1 MWPKRHGLPRLVAGA
16 SRDHEHTVP
25 CSARS
30 QRRVAA
36 EPTTQHAQT
45 CTAHASAAESGASHP
60 HRQPAFTPSLHCIC
74 LPRERGRPEQRAP
87 PTDPAS
93 RLELIIDTLHAL
105 MHPCMAAAAATLPP
119 CMCYL
124 LVFFRDCPP
133 ARLIMAWTTPRTVQF
148 RRLLDAS
155 VMSHPFDFDQHP
167 CITVWDPYIC
177 MHVY

>member
-1 MWPKRHGLPRLVAGA
+1 MRRHARRTHRRQSPAPVIHTA
-16 SRDHEHTVP
+16 SQLLRPPCIASVCQGHTATRAP
-25 CSARS
+25 DY
-30 QRRVAA
+30 
-36 EPTTQHAQT
+36 T
-45 CTAHASAAESGASHP
+45 
-60 HRQPAFTPSLHCIC
+60 
-74 LPRERGRPEQRAP
+74 QRAP

-155 VMSHPFDFDQHP
+155 VMSRPFDFDQHP

>member
-1 MWPKRHGLPRLVAGA
+1 MHGARIGGRVRRQSSTPPA
-16 SRDHEHTVP
+16 SFYSLLALHLSATGTGTGHTAT
-25 CSARS
+25 SA
-30 QRRVAA
+30 
-36 EPTTQHAQT
+36 PDYT
-45 CTAHASAAESGASHP
+45 
-60 HRQPAFTPSLHCIC
+60 
-74 LPRERGRPEQRAP
+74 QRAP

-105 MHPCMAAAAATLPP
+105 MHPWLLLLRRYHHA

-155 VMSHPFDFDQHP
+155 VMSRPFDFDQHP

-177 MHVY
+177 THVY